1 MPLNFF
7 SNFLQ
12 KAKSDLKRFENLS
25 PGEAVSTQQIEEVRL
40 ALQNAKSNYLTLK
53 KQYENTFVKEWNK
66 NTAEAVAEV
75 LKYMAQAT
83 ASAIKETKEERK

>member
-1 MPLNFF
+1 M
-7 SNFLQ
+7 
-12 KAKSDLKRFENLS
+12 AKKETKNSHFIPS
-25 PGEAVSTQQIEEVRL
+25 PFPTVTE
-40 ALQNAKSNYLTLK
+40 
-53 KQYENTFVKEWNK
+53 YENTFVKGWNK

>member
-1 MPLNFF
+1 M
-7 SNFLQ
+7 
-12 KAKSDLKRFENLS
+12 AKKETKNSHFIPS
-25 PGEAVSTQQIEEVRL
+25 PFPTVTE
-40 ALQNAKSNYLTLK
+40 
-53 KQYENTFVKEWNK
+53 YENTFVKEWNK

>member
-1 MPLNFF
+1 MKCNKNSHFIP
-7 SNFLQ
+7 
-12 KAKSDLKRFENLS
+12 S
-25 PGEAVSTQQIEEVRL
+25 PFPAVTE
-40 ALQNAKSNYLTLK
+40 
-53 KQYENTFVKEWNK
+53 YENTFVKEWNK

>member
-1 MPLNFF
+1 MSMKHKHFIP
-7 SNFLQ
+7 
-12 KAKSDLKRFENLS
+12 S
-25 PGEAVSTQQIEEVRL
+25 PFPAVTE
-40 ALQNAKSNYLTLK
+40 
-53 KQYENTFVKEWNK
+53 YENTFVKEWNK

>member
-1 MPLNFF
+1 M
-7 SNFLQ
+7 
-12 KAKSDLKRFENLS
+12 AKKETKNSHFIPS
-25 PGEAVSTQQIEEVRL
+25 PFPAVTE
-40 ALQNAKSNYLTLK
+40 
-53 KQYENTFVKEWNK
+53 YENTFVKEWNE

>member
-1 MPLNFF
+1 MAKKE
-7 SNFLQ
+7 Q
-12 KAKSDLKRFENLS
+12 KHSHFIPS
-25 PGEAVSTQQIEEVRL
+25 PFPAVTE
-40 ALQNAKSNYLTLK
+40 
-53 KQYENTFVKEWNK
+53 YENTFVKEWNK